1 MRAGQTNTSVQRCP
15 FLKKSPACLQQQRSM
30 FSVWWYYRQ
39 PGASGGRII
48 VANDCLILRIF
59 QMGDGAI
66 REEVP
71 MNVMNHQQAARE
83 AVLLQAHREELVER
97 IARAMR
103 ADGTTQPL
111 PGLHL
116 YRHSF
121 PLEQVYSV
129 VEPSLC
135 VVAQGSKEFLLGDS
149 RYRYDPFHYLLVT
162 VDLPNVGQVLEASK
176 ERPFLSLRLE
186 LAPTLVGEVLL
197 EAGHASPRDHA
208 EVRAIAVSPLD
219 MHLLD
224 AVVRLTRL
232 LDSPAEA
239 PVLMPLITREIIYRL
254 LVGEQGGRLRHLAL
268 LGGYTPH
275 IARAI
280 ERLRQ
285 DFDQPL
291 RIEQMAR
298 ELGMSVSG
306 LHRHFKAV
314 TALSPL
320 QFQKR
325 LRLLEARRLML
336 GEDLDAASAAYRV
349 GYHDASHFNREYK
362 SLFGVP
368 PMRDVQRLRE
378 AAQDRAG
385 R

>member
-1 MRAGQTNTSVQRCP
+1 
-15 FLKKSPACLQQQRSM
+15 
-30 FSVWWYYRQ
+30 
-39 PGASGGRII
+39 
-48 VANDCLILRIF
+48 
-59 QMGDGAI
+59 
-66 REEVP
+66 
-71 MNVMNHQQAARE
+71 MNVINHQQAERE
-83 AVLLQAHREELVER
+83 AEWMQANREELVER
-97 IARAMR
+97 IVRAIR
-103 ADGTTQPL
+103 QDGTIQPL

-135 VVAQGSKEFLLGDS
+135 VVAQGSKEFLLGES

-162 VDLPNVGQVLEASK
+162 VDLPYVGQVLEASK
-176 ERPFLSLRLE
+176 ERPFLSLRLD
-186 LAPTLVGEVLL
+186 LAPSLVGEVLV
-197 EAGHASPRDHA
+197 EVGHASLRDHA
-208 EVRAIAVSPLD
+208 DVRAISVSPVD
-219 MHLLD
+219 GHLLD
-224 AVVRLTRL
+224 AMVRVARL
-232 LDSPAEA
+232 LDAPDEA
-239 PVLMPLITREIIYRL
+239 PVLLPLITREIIYRL
-254 LVGEQGGRLRHLAL
+254 LRGEQGARLRHLAI
-268 LGGYTPH
+268 LGGYSPS

-280 ERLRQ
+280 ERLRE

-298 ELGMSVSG
+298 ELGMSVSVF
-306 LHRHFKAV
+306 HHHFKAV
-314 TALSPL
+314 TAMSPL

-336 GEDLDAASAAYRV
+336 GGDLDAASTAYRV
-349 GYHDASHFNREYK
+349 GYRDASHFNREYK

-378 AAQDRAG
+378 GALASAG

>member
-1 MRAGQTNTSVQRCP
+1 M
-15 FLKKSPACLQQQRSM
+15 
-30 FSVWWYYRQ
+30 
-39 PGASGGRII
+39 
-48 VANDCLILRIF
+48 ILHIL
-59 QMGDGAI
+59 QMGDEVT
-66 REEVP
+66 REEIP
-71 MNVMNHQQAARE
+71 MDVMNHQQAERE
-83 AVLLQAHREELVER
+83 AVLLQANLEELVER

-103 ADGTTQPL
+103 EDGTAQPL

-135 VVAQGSKEFLLGDS
+135 VVAQGSKEFLLGES

-162 VDLPNVGQVLEASK
+162 IDLPYVGQVLEASK
-176 ERPFLSLRLE
+176 EQPFLSLRLD
-186 LAPTLVGEVLL
+186 LAPTIVGEVLF
-197 EAGHASPRDHA
+197 EVGHASLRDHA
-208 EVRAIAVSPLD
+208 DVRAIDVSPVD
-219 MHLLD
+219 VYLLD
-224 AVVRLTRL
+224 AMVRVARL
-232 LDSPAEA
+232 LDAPDEA
-239 PVLMPLITREIIYRL
+239 RVLLPLITREIIYRL
-254 LVGEQGGRLRHLAL
+254 LMGEQSARLRHLAIL
-268 LGGYTPH
+268 KGYTPS

-291 RIEQMAR
+291 RIESLAR

-306 LHRHFKAV
+306 FHRHFKAV
-314 TALSPL
+314 TAMSPT

-336 GEDLDAASAAYRV
+336 GEDYDAASAAYRV
-349 GYHDASHFNREYK
+349 GYNDASHFNREYK

-378 AAQDRAG
+378 VALQDTSL
-385 R
+385 

>member
-1 MRAGQTNTSVQRCP
+1 
-15 FLKKSPACLQQQRSM
+15 
-30 FSVWWYYRQ
+30 
-39 PGASGGRII
+39 
-48 VANDCLILRIF
+48 
-59 QMGDGAI
+59 
-66 REEVP
+66 
-71 MNVMNHQQAARE
+71 MNLMNHQQAE
-83 AVLLQAHREELVER
+83 REELVER
-97 IARAMR
+97 IARAIR
-103 ADGTTQPL
+103 EDGTTQPL
-111 PGLHL
+111 QGLHL
-116 YRHSF
+116 YRHSL

-129 VEPSLC
+129 VEPSVC

-149 RYRYDPFHYLLVT
+149 RYRYDPLHYLLVT

-219 MHLLD
+219 GHLLD

-232 LDSPAEA
+232 LDSPVEA
-239 PVLMPLITREIIYRL
+239 PVLLPLITREIIYRL
-254 LVGEQGGRLRHLAL
+254 LVGEQGGRLRHLAI
-268 LGGYTPH
+268 LGGYTPD

-314 TALSPL
+314 TALSPS

-378 AAQDRAG
+378 GALASAG